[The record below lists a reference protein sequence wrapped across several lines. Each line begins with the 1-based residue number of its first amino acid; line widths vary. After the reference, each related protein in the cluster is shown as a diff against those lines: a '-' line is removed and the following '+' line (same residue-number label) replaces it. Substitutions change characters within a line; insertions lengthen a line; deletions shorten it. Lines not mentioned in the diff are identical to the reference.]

1 MGSIANTARP
11 KIIVGAAPFGTP
23 RFPDIP
29 SIKAFCDLFRS
40 YGHTHFDSARGYPNE
55 NPGFADKALKLAGA
69 TEWATIDTK
78 VDSMGVKAHGREKAN
93 ESMRLSLEALG
104 FEEGKKQVDVMFL
117 HAPCPDVP
125 FEEVMEV
132 MNIAYERGLFRRF
145 GLSNYSPQQV
155 EELVAIAKA
164 KGDINPNLIALRF

>member
-1 MGSIANTARP
+1 MGSITNTTRP
-11 KIIVGAAPFGTP
+11 QIILGAAAFGTP

-29 SIKAFCDLFRS
+29 SIKAFCDLFHS
-40 YGHTHFDSARGYPNE
+40 YGHTHIDSARGYPNE
-55 NPGFADKALKLAGA
+55 NPGFADKALNLSGA
-69 TEWATIDTK
+69 TAWATIDTK
-78 VDSMGVKAHGREKAN
+78 VLSVGVKAHSREKAD

-132 MNIAYERGLFRRF
+132 MNDAYKRGLFRRF

-155 EELVAIAKA
+155 EDLVAIAKA
-164 KGDINPNLIALRF
+164 KGNINSNLNVLRL